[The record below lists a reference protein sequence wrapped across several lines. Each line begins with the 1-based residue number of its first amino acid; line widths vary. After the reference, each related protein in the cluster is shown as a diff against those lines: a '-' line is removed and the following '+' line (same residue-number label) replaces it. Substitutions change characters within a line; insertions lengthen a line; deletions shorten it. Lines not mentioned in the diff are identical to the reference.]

1 MTFPFCRGIVKEEN
15 GRKKVIDM
23 TQSERIKEI
32 RKTLNLT
39 LEKFGEKLG
48 VKKNT
53 VSQLEN
59 GRNSLTEQMAKAICR
74 EFNVNYDYLV
84 NGEGDMFSNLPQ
96 TILDELCNQYDLDAL
111 DRLIVEMYI
120 GLPSQDRERV
130 KEEIKKLANRF
141 SEME

>member
-1 MTFPFCRGIVKEEN
+1 
-15 GRKKVIDM
+15 M

>member
-1 MTFPFCRGIVKEEN
+1 
-15 GRKKVIDM
+15 M

-96 TILDELCNQYDLDAL
+96 TILDDLCLQYDLDAL

-120 GLPSQDRERV
+120 DLPPQDREVV
-130 KEEIKKLANRF
+130 KKMMKEFARKVGDQ
-141 SEME
+141 S

>member
-1 MTFPFCRGIVKEEN
+1 
-15 GRKKVIDM
+15 M

-32 RKTLNLT
+32 RKSLNLT

-53 VSQLEN
+53 ISQLEN
-59 GRNSLTEQMAKAICR
+59 GRNALTEQMAKSICR
-74 EFNVNYDYLV
+74 EFNVNYDYLI

-96 TILDELCNQYDLDAL
+96 TILDDLCVQYDLDTL

-120 GLPSQDRERV
+120 DLPSQDREV
-130 KEEIKKLANRF
+130 IKKMMKEFARKIGDH
-141 SEME
+141 S

>member
-1 MTFPFCRGIVKEEN
+1 
-15 GRKKVIDM
+15 M
-23 TQSERIKEI
+23 TQGERVREI
-32 RKTLNLT
+32 RKALNLT
-39 LEKFGEKLG
+39 LEKFGEKVG
-48 VKKNT
+48 AKKNT
-53 VSQLEN
+53 MSAIET
-59 GRNSLTEQMAKAICR
+59 GRNALTEQMSKSICR

-84 NGEGDMFSNLPQ
+84 NGEGNMFSNLPQ